1 MASNLLKGG
10 AEGIQIK
17 SLPVNPDVHSG
28 WMHENDTDEQR
39 RQNSIW
45 SYIMTLT
52 SVHNSAVSAWKVQSS
67 FIYCILDLM
76 LLRKLFVDLNNG
88 Y

>member
-1 MASNLLKGG
+1 MASTLLKGG

-17 SLPVNPDVHSG
+17 SPSVTPDVHSG

-45 SYIMTLT
+45 RFIMTLT
-52 SVHNSAVSAWKVQSS
+52 SVHNSADSARKVRSS
-67 FIYCILDLM
+67 FIDCILDLM
-76 LLRKLFVDLNNG
+76 LLSKLFVDLNNG